1 MTDIASIKSDF
12 VQLRSG
18 FSTPDAAL
26 VDIFLNWLSAW
37 REDDSTVGVLM
48 AGLDR
53 ILGQIWFS
61 SNENHAKVALL
72 IARLRDTVARIDGMT
87 MNERLY
93 AFGLMDRWDRT
104 ATAQRDNLYKKVLAS
119 KYA

>member
-1 MTDIASIKSDF
+1 MTDIASIKNGL

-26 VDIFLNWLSAW
+26 VDIFLNRLSAW
-37 REDDSTVGVLM
+37 REDDSTVEVLM
-48 AGLDR
+48 SDLDR

-72 IARLRDTVARIDGMT
+72 IARLRDTVARIGGMT
-87 MNERLY
+87 MNERL
-93 AFGLMDRWDRT
+93 FVFDLMERWDRT
-104 ATAQRDNLYKKVLAS
+104 AAAQRDNLYGKVLAS